1 VQAVSGLNRQARQ
14 EDILN
19 DPKNRLVASYMGVIE
34 HLQPPYL
41 LIEQVRRSQL
51 CIVTVHLVVT
61 VHLIE
66 QASSQ

>member
-1 VQAVSGLNRQARQ
+1 MQAVSGLNRQARQ

-41 LIEQVRRSQL
+41 LIEQVGGCQVM
-51 CIVTVHLVVT
+51 IVLSPA
-61 VHLIE
+61 IP
-66 QASSQ
+66 